1 MLEYISVNKLSN
13 GTTQIKI
20 LPVKGANNRY
30 NIYFYEYK
38 GASKFL
44 HSICSENAVS
54 SRISSETVMSGSFI
68 NIIFDNVK
76 DDSIQPSYTVI
87 LDNNEWVENNIKDIE
102 KQLVGQAKRFEYEV
116 TLKNNTR
123 LIEQAIKTNNYASL
137 IQAMIQQNSEKLTDA
152 DINNIQKTL
161 SAVQAQKVEIQTAH
175 NLRV

>member
-1 MLEYISVNKLSN
+1 MLEYISVKKLSK
-13 GTTQIKI
+13 GTTQIRI
-20 LPVKGANNRY
+20 LPVQGSKNRY
-30 NIYFYEYK
+30 DIYFYEYK

-44 HSICSENAVS
+44 NSICSQSAVS

-123 LIEQAIKTNNYASL
+123 LIEQAIQTNNYASL
-137 IQAMIQQNSEKLTDA
+137 IQTMIQQNSERLTDV
-152 DINNIQKTL
+152 DINNIQTTLSEVKAQKIGNKTL
-161 SAVQAQKVEIQTAH
+161 Q
-175 NLRV
+175 NLGV